1 MARDLYGEMMG
12 RALQRQAPQG
22 HMTAFITQGEADVLR
37 SLGGGVG
44 PNGGQIMQNGIP
56 SFQRYTEPR
65 YRGTDDAVLDY
76 AIPSQYQ
83 EAADSDPM
91 NLFSTQNEIQPEKVY
106 RFIENERDIAQRAQE
121 EQQADLDNMRAN
133 QSFFVNPDSLPP
145 KKGETTQ
152 APLVQEG
159 LWNNNE
165 NKQLARDFGVPEF
178 TIQYPNIAADLAR
191 NQQAEARKKM
201 LLQRSA
207 NARNAEASNWIDP
220 VQPVASG
227 LIAGGGA
234 APPINSALPI
244 PAPKEEEEEEER
256 NLLGAGRLLEDYGGF
271 ESEYGRDPQG
281 HDLGIVALANILKNI
296 DRDPNT
302 GKFPEKID
310 NLWDFMKQGGV
321 AGHLYRGV
329 RDRFSEKGR
338 KKSGLA
344 KDIYRKQRQLYTDAG
359 LDEDEIRRIYDQS
372 ERIGL
377 KPLRNAPQNV
387 VGMNRLFGE
396 SDRDIAQRAQEEQ
409 QADLDRQLANE
420 LSNAIADAPPVSGDP
435 DDPDTELTEEEKHQE
450 RVERNIASLS
460 PEYAWRL
467 GLTDSQPPP
476 SGSDIQHMPTPAG
489 FSEPATYINP
499 GAYPDTFVN
508 DMTGERFTAPSLGY
522 VPPPGWRRV

>member
-22 HMTAFITQGEADVLR
+22 HMPAFITQGEADVLR
-37 SLGGGVG
+37 SLGGGVS
-44 PNGGQIMQNGIP
+44 PNGGQIMRNGIP
-56 SFQRYTEPR
+56 SFQRYK
-65 YRGTDDAVLDY
+65 GTDDAVLDY
-76 AIPSQYQ
+76 VIPSQYQ
-83 EAADSDPM
+83 EAAVSDPM
-91 NLFSTQNEIQPEKVY
+91 NLFSNQNEIQPGKVN
-106 RFIENERDIAQRAQE
+106 RFIENERDIAQEAQE
-121 EQQADLDNMRAN
+121 LQQADLDKQQADLDNMRAN
-133 QSFFVNPDSLPP
+133 KSFFVNPVSLPP
-145 KKGETTQ
+145 KIGGPTQ
-152 APLVQEG
+152 NPLVQEG

-165 NKQLARDFGVPEF
+165 NEQLARDFGVPEF

-191 NQQAEARKKM
+191 NQQAKARQQM

-207 NARNAEASNWIDP
+207 NARNAEASDWIDP

-234 APPINSALPI
+234 APRINSTLLI
-244 PAPKEEEEEEER
+244 PAPKEEEEEEEER

-271 ESEYGRDPQG
+271 ESEYGREG

-344 KDIYRKQRQLYTDAG
+344 KDIYRKQRQLYKDAG
-359 LDEDEIRRIYDQS
+359 LDEEEIRRIYDQS

-377 KPLRNAPQNV
+377 NPLRNAPLNV
-387 VGMNRLFGE
+387 VGTNRLFGE

-435 DDPDTELTEEEKHQE
+435 DTELTEEEKHQE

-476 SGSDIQHMPTPAG
+476 FGSGIQDMPTPAG

-499 GAYPDTFVN
+499 GAYPDIFVN

-522 VPPPGWRRV
+522 VPPSGWRRV